1 VIYSTG
7 ILGGC
12 IHSNVCVS
20 AYIHIYIIISVYI
33 YVGGVYVWSSA
44 LNGRGMS
51 IIYYV
56 PSEWSLYVDYIHT
69 YLGMSACILLLMS
82 NIRT

>member
-20 AYIHIYIIISVYI
+20 AYIHIYIIIYVYI
-33 YVGGVYVWSSA
+33 YVGGVYVWSS
-44 LNGRGMS
+44 R
-51 IIYYV
+51 
-56 PSEWSLYVDYIHT
+56 
-69 YLGMSACILLLMS
+69 
-82 NIRT
+82 